1 MARSFGEDD
10 MRLPSLCSLVVGTL
24 AVATLVPSAQAAVSV
39 FGASGTAKLCYD
51 GAEAGSDPG
60 AYLFYCDEALN
71 TSMSPH
77 DRAATFINR
86 GVLRLALNEV
96 NFALADFNSG
106 LAIDGT
112 IGEGY
117 IDRGASLI
125 EKKQFEEAIRDI
137 DKGLALGAHR
147 PGLAYYDRA
156 IAHEALGDLPAAY
169 KDYQQAVVLQPD
181 FTMASD
187 ELKRFKVVR
196 KPIGS

>member
-1 MARSFGEDD
+1 
-10 MRLPSLCSLVVGTL
+10 MRLPSFSSLLVGTL
-24 AVATLVPSAQAAVSV
+24 ATVIAVPSAQAAVSV

-51 GAEAGSDPG
+51 GAESGSDPG
-60 AYLFYCDEALN
+60 AYLFYCDQALN

-86 GVLRLALNEV
+86 GVLRLVLREV
-96 NFALADFNSG
+96 NFALADFDAG
-106 LAIDGT
+106 LAIDGS

-117 IDRGASLI
+117 VDRGASLI
-125 EKKQFEEAIRDI
+125 EKRQYAAAIRDI
-137 DKGLALGAHR
+137 NKGLSLGAHR

-169 KDYQQAVVLQPD
+169 NDYQQAVALQPD
-181 FTMASD
+181 FSMASD

-196 KPIGS
+196 KPEGS

>member
-1 MARSFGEDD
+1 MK
-10 MRLPSLCSLVVGTL
+10 LPSSSVILIGTL
-24 AVATLVPSAQAAVSV
+24 AIAFAAPSAQAAVSV
-39 FGASGTAKLCYD
+39 FSSSGVAKLCYD
-51 GAEAGSDPG
+51 GAESGNDPG
-60 AYLFYCDEALN
+60 AYVFYCDQALN
-71 TSMSPH
+71 TSLTPH

-96 NFALADFNSG
+96 NFALTDFDSG
-106 LAIDGT
+106 LAIDSS

-125 EKKQFEEAIRDI
+125 QKHQFAEAIRDI
-137 DKGLALGAHR
+137 DKGIALGARR

-156 IAHEALGDLPAAY
+156 IADEQLGDLPAAY
-169 KDYQQAVVLQPD
+169 KDYQQALVLQPD

-196 KPIGS
+196 KPEGS